1 MAEQKK
7 NRILIVDD
15 SVIYC
20 ELISRKVLEITGTEV
35 VGKAT
40 TARDA
45 EDKLDKLQPDI
56 VIVDMTIQ
64 GIMKNEFIEKA
75 SAKYKADIVVISAL
89 QESNIFMSE
98 AVKFVAKPVGASIV
112 EKDKFLSQVASATR
126 RCILERTSR
135 HIKSMVN
142 TKSQSSVSL
151 GKSSTAQPATKKT
164 IEQIAS
170 ENLRTSGKVVVI
182 GASTGGTEA
191 TVEVVTK
198 FPENMPPVLIV
209 QHMPP
214 GFTDMYAQRLNR
226 ICNMRAREAKNMDR
240 LEPGLI
246 LVAPGM
252 KQMKVEKDAKGYY
265 VTCRE
270 GDKVS
275 GHCPSVD
282 VIFESASKTIGRNA
296 IGIILTGMGSDG
308 AKGLKMMH
316 DRGAFTIGQDEE
328 SCVVYGMPKVAF
340 QLGGVTE
347 QQPLEKIAQRTLDK
361 LGIK

>member
-1 MAEQKK
+1 MAEAKK
-7 NRILIVDD
+7 NKILIVDD
-15 SVIYC
+15 SIIYC
-20 ELISRKVLEITGTEV
+20 ELIARKVLEINGTEV

-40 TARDA
+40 NARDA
-45 EDKLDKLQPDI
+45 EAKLDSLSPDI

-75 SAKYKADIVVISAL
+75 SAKYKADIIVISSL
-89 QESNIFMSE
+89 KETTIFMSD
-98 AVKFVAKPVGASIV
+98 AVKFVPKPANATIV
-112 EKDKFLSQVASATR
+112 EKDKFLRQVAMTTR
-126 RCILERTSR
+126 KIILERSNK
-135 HIKSMVN
+135 HIQSMV
-142 TKSQSSVSL
+142 
-151 GKSSTAQPATKKT
+151 GKQHFEIKKNELRPQATKKT

-170 ENLRTSGKVVVI
+170 ENQRTSGKVVVI

-252 KQMKVEKDAKGYY
+252 MQMKVEKDAKGYY
-265 VTCRE
+265 VTCKE
-270 GDKVS
+270 GEKVS

-282 VIFESASKTIGRNA
+282 VIFSSAAKTIGRNA
-296 IGIILTGMGSDG
+296 MGIILTGMGSDG
-308 AKGLKMMH
+308 AKGLKELR
-316 DRGAFTIGQDEE
+316 DTGAFTIGQDEE
-328 SCVVYGMPKVAF
+328 SCVVYGMPKVAY
-340 QLGGVTE
+340 QLGGVCE
-347 QQPLEKIAQRTLDK
+347 QHSIEKIAGRAMEK
-361 LGIK
+361 LGIR